1 MFGDVKVSREW
12 RRRSRGPD
20 AGSWYTRGGGHG
32 LWVEAKFDLETDGDP
47 TASERKLGGGGG
59 GGFGRSYNN
68 NTFGGWWVGGR
79 KGGSFIN

>member
-1 MFGDVKVSREW
+1 MLGLGI
-12 RRRSRGPD
+12 RG
-20 AGSWYTRGGGHG
+20 GGGHG

-47 TASERKLGGGGG
+47 TASERKWG